1 MWREEWNVP
10 LGTLVFLAQL
20 GPEQHTH
27 TCTHTQTRTH
37 TPTAGGMLL
46 QVGALLLRAGWKETL
61 KLQRGNDRWPVW
73 QLHTLAH
80 AHTHAHTHL
89 HAQTP
94 SDPPPLGTPVKVPN
108 DGLYLVQPF
117 SFLPPPHHP
126 SYSISPAL
134 MNLSYFCCFRQL
146 LCASVPFKASSLAHI

>member
-80 AHTHAHTHL
+80 AHAHTCTHTSACTDSL
-89 HAQTP
+89 WPPTIGHTCESAKWRTLPRSALQLSPPTSSPILQYLSRLDESFIFLLFQTA
-94 SDPPPLGTPVKVPN
+94 PLCK
-108 DGLYLVQPF
+108 
-117 SFLPPPHHP
+117 
-126 SYSISPAL
+126 
-134 MNLSYFCCFRQL
+134 R
-146 LCASVPFKASSLAHI
+146 SL